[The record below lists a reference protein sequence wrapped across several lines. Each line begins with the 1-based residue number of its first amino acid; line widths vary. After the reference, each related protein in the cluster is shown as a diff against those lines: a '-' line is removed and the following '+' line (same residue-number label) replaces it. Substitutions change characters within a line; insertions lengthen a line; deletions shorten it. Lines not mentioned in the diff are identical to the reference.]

1 MYLYSFIV
9 ILIDRFAYFLKVFL
23 RAIALKELQV
33 LVIYALAKDV
43 VGSILLG
50 SSL

>member
-9 ILIDRFAYFLKVFL
+9 IGRFAYFLKVFL